1 MQNYPRL
8 TSVCTVCTEIFAL
21 KDIDSSMWNYFDKV
35 QFCMNK
41 SSVPHSDIGADH
53 PTEHENRAMNAFGGI
68 KGITTN
74 K

>member
-8 TSVCTVCTEIFAL
+8 TSVYLAEIFAL
-21 KDIDSSMWNYFDKV
+21 KDIDSSIWNYFEEG

-41 SSVPHSDIGADH
+41 SSVPHSDIGVDH
-53 PTEHENRAMNAFGGI
+53 PTEHENRSMNVFGGI